1 MSKFVTWS
9 GIVHATLRSSFPKLK
24 LGQARELLAASLGHN
39 SYASLREHDLQALES
54 SAIHVLPSHAGV
66 LRRAYELGL
75 ALTDD
80 QWWVVQRALTRGEV
94 SLFSSLGGNA
104 VMPNAARRVFEDTSH
119 PLFHQ
124 IARAIG
130 MQDGQW
136 AHRTVTLAPE
146 GSRADEL
153 TILVYGEVRAF
164 SETACLATPVI
175 GEVTFPRVGRQLYGA
190 GHLVRATQNGQ
201 PYPYEPIDEGDVYGP

>member
-39 SYASLREHDLQALES
+39 SYASLREHDLHALES
-54 SAIHVLPSHAGV
+54 SAIHVLLSNGAAM
-66 LRRAYELGL
+66 RRALELGL

-80 QWWVVQRALTRGEV
+80 QWWVVQHVLTRGEV
-94 SLFSSLGGNA
+94 SVLSWLGGTA
-104 VMPNAARRVFEDTSH
+104 VMPNAARRVFEDTSY

-130 MQDGQW
+130 MKDGQW
-136 AHRTVTLAPE
+136 AHRTVTLPSE
-146 GSRADEL
+146 GARADEL
-153 TILVYGEVRAF
+153 VILVYGEVRAF
-164 SETACLATPVI
+164 NETVCLATPVI
-175 GEVTFPRVGRQLYGA
+175 GEVRFRQVGRQLYGP
-190 GHLVRATQNGQ
+190 GHLVHATQNGA